1 MKKKRIWLIAAVVLV
16 LLFIWGQS
24 MMSVGTS
31 SGESGWLT
39 RKIINPILQSLG
51 LSGVRDA
58 VVRKWAHVTEF
69 TGLALLLAWLWRGRI
84 QPVLAMG
91 FLAAFLDE
99 TIQIF
104 SGRGSQIQDVW
115 IDLIGVALG
124 TAIGCLTLRLRRR
137 AARRG
142 RQKRRR
148 RGNA

>member
-1 MKKKRIWLIAAVVLV
+1 MNRKRIWLIAA
-16 LLFIWGQS
+16 LLALAFIWGHS

-39 RKIINPILQSLG
+39 GQVVNPILRGLG
-51 LSGVRDA
+51 LREVSNT

-69 TGLALLLAWLWRGRI
+69 TVLSLLLSFWWDGRPL
-84 QPVLAMG
+84 PVLMTG
-91 FLAAFLDE
+91 LIAAFLDE

-142 RQKRRR
+142 GQKRRR